1 MQTTCLG
8 PAEWAEMEDVRVS
21 ILPVCA
27 VQGPGQAPAA
37 RGGSRVQGQVVSGGP
52 WPLSIQGPGR
62 VSRLPGSLAAGPA
75 LPCPGLHP
83 RTVSSSSLP
92 ASPSGLPLPLLSAQ
106 SHLPLDFSQISFSW
120 LLSAS
125 SSPSFSVAFSVPNLL
140 VPLT

>member
-8 PAEWAEMEDVRVS
+8 PAEWAEMKDVRVS

-52 WPLSIQGPGR
+52 WPPTIQGPGR
-62 VSRLPGSLAAGPA
+62 VSMLPGSLTAGPA

-92 ASPSGLPLPLLSAQ
+92 SQSQRWGTLGSRSVSPGPEQ
-106 SHLPLDFSQISFSW
+106 
-120 LLSAS
+120 
-125 SSPSFSVAFSVPNLL
+125 VR
-140 VPLT
+140 

>member
-21 ILPVCA
+21 ILPGCA
-27 VQGPGQAPAA
+27 VQGLGQAHTAW
-37 RGGSRVQGQVVSGGP
+37 GGSRVQGQVVSRGP
-52 WPLSIQGPGR
+52 WPPSVQGPGR

-75 LPCPGLHP
+75 LPCPGLPP

-92 ASPSGLPLPLLSAQ
+92 SFPSRLPLPLLFAQ
-106 SHLPLDFSQISFSW
+106 SHLPLGFPRISFSW

-125 SSPSFSVAFSVPNLL
+125 SSPSFSVAFSLPNLL